1 MTGVGFFARQLGTS
15 IIVVFEIKLV
25 ILFGPALIVSIVGGL
40 GVTIFP
46 SFSSENTPS
55 KLAEIEMG
63 EIFVQSRCDYGVECE
78 NPHKEIHDGPQPF
91 LLGVTVSQCHK
102 SQPITGVQGEVF
114 APVVFHIGRVGLG

>member
-25 ILFGPALIVSIVGGL
+25 ILFGPALIVSIACGL

-55 KLAEIEMG
+55 KLAEIENCSVFCSCVKLPMILRLAPLSVIAEG
-63 EIFVQSRCDYGVECE
+63 AIS
-78 NPHKEIHDGPQPF
+78 P
-91 LLGVTVSQCHK
+91 VTSLKKV
-102 SQPITGVQGEVF
+102 
-114 APVVFHIGRVGLG
+114 